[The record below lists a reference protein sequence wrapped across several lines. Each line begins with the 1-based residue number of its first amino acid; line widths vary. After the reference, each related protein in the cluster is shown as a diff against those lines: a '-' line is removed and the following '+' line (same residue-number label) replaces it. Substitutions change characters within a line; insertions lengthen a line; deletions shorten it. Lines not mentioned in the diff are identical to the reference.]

1 MEDTYES
8 YQRMKYK
15 FKNVTLLSPV
25 RKLLHK
31 IQVISI
37 MKVTEENWGLPNSWD
52 VKIDTELCM
61 KVLS

>member
-1 MEDTYES
+1 
-8 YQRMKYK
+8 MKYK

-31 IQVISI
+31 IQAISI
-37 MKVTEENWGLPNSWD
+37 MKVTEENWVLPNSWD